1 MNTLAQKRRNPV
13 TWLLRY
19 VRESIEE
26 LRKVTWPNRQTVIKY
41 SVLVIVLC
49 IILAAFFAGI
59 DWLFTKGLAQ
69 LVTLTS

>member
-1 MNTLAQKRRNPV
+1 MNMPAQKRRNPL
-13 TWLLRY
+13 TWLVRY

-26 LRKVTWPNRQTVIKY
+26 LRKVTWPSRQTVTKY

-49 IILAAFFAGI
+49 IVLAAFFAGI

>member
-1 MNTLAQKRRNPV
+1 MNTTAQKKENPIS
-13 TWLLRY
+13 WLLRY

-26 LRKVTWPNRQTVIKY
+26 LRKVTWPSRETTLRY

-49 IILAAFFAGI
+49 IVLAAFFAGI

-69 LVTLTS
+69 LVSITS